1 MRMPQPCNGGFH
13 GVPRPFVVV
22 FVVVVVVWPIKILR
36 QTRKDNNKIE
46 LGFSSYNTRRLVSNI
61 YLVFILEKSLDITR

>member
-1 MRMPQPCNGGFH
+1 MRKPQPCNGGFH
-13 GVPRPFVVV
+13 GAPRPFVVV
-22 FVVVVVVWPIKILR
+22 FVVVVVWPIKILR

>member
-1 MRMPQPCNGGFH
+1 MRKPQPCNGGFQ
-13 GVPRPFVVV
+13 GAPRPFVVV
-22 FVVVVVVWPIKILR
+22 FVVVVVWPIKILR

>member
-1 MRMPQPCNGGFH
+1 MRKPQPCNGGFH
-13 GVPRPFVVV
+13 GAPRPFVV
-22 FVVVVVVWPIKILR
+22 FVVVVVWPIKILR